1 MQKVQTKLDEIRLVG
16 LTARTNNKNE
26 MNSKISKIGEL
37 ADSYWHNQIAN
48 QIKHRINPGVTYS
61 VYTEFESD
69 EHGDFTYF
77 IGEAVSLI
85 ENQDLFPLKTLIIAP
100 SQYQKFTTKPG
111 KMPDVVISAWQEIWS
126 MKKSDFA
133 GKRKYIADFEI
144 YDQKAAD
151 MDNAVIDI
159 YIGIEGG
166 FQSS

>member
-1 MQKVQTKLDEIRLVG
+1 MQKVQTKLDEIKLVG

-26 MNSKISKIGEL
+26 MNPKTSKIGES
-37 ADSYWHNQIAN
+37 AGSYWHNQIAN
-48 QIKHRINPGVTYS
+48 HIMHRINPGVTYA

-69 EHGDFTYF
+69 EHGDYTYF
-77 IGEAVSLI
+77 IGEKVSSI
-85 ENQDLFPLKTLIIAP
+85 ENQDLSQFKTLIIPP

-133 GKRKYIADFEI
+133 GRRKYIADFEI

-151 MDNAVIDI
+151 LNNAVIDI
-159 YIGIEGG
+159 YIGIEN
-166 FQSS
+166 